1 MHQIRLSRY
10 IMKACAIE
18 RRGVDEGLEDFK
30 MAVFSGGLRLTD
42 LDDFITPSQVR
53 SILIVCGNH
62 QLYLT

>member
-1 MHQIRLSRY
+1 
-10 IMKACAIE
+10 MKACAIE